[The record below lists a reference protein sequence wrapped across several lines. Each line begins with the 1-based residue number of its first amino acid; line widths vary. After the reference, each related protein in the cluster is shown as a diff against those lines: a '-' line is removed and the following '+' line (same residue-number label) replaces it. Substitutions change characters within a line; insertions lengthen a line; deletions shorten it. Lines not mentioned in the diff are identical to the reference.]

1 MEGLK
6 VQLLI
11 PSDGRKIINFTR
23 AFSVAFHATKVER
36 RGEEED
42 KCVIWGSFLVMF
54 ALVEYYH

>member
-11 PSDGRKIINFTR
+11 LSDGRKIINFTR
-23 AFSVAFHATKVER
+23 ACSVAFHATKVGG
-36 RGEEED
+36 GEEED